1 MADLNLPQINVY
13 DIAQK
18 YGADPFAEFTKMPS
32 GFKKPWE
39 GKELSPKNKQN
50 MIEYELKRGNKRL
63 EDISQLIS
71 EYNEPLN
78 DMYRFLELNKELTIP
93 SGWVSKPIPNWVNT
107 IRQEMGSLEA
117 KLTPRQRPPG
127 SGTTSDRDIA
137 LYRESTVGVGKSEEA
152 NTNIVAGVQKRAD
165 KAVAKQEFFNRYLST
180 NKTLAGAEA
189 AWAKNQDAIMK
200 IMYGP
205 KGTKATFFQET
216 QEAPIPPIIK
226 KYLDMDKQ

>member
-18 YGADPFAEFTKMPS
+18 YGADPFSEFTKMPANVQ
-32 GFKKPWE
+32 KPWE

-63 EDISQLIS
+63 EDLSQIIS

-78 DMYRFLELNKELTIP
+78 DMYRFLELNKELTVP
-93 SGWVSKPIPNWVNT
+93 SGWTSKPIPNWINQT
-107 IRQEMGSLEA
+107 RQEMDSIKS
-117 KLTPRQRPPG
+117 KLAPRMRPSG

-137 LYRESTVGVGKSEEA
+137 LYLSSTVGLDKSEEA

-165 KAVAKQEFFNRYLST
+165 KAVAKQEFFNRYLSA
-180 NKTLAGAEA
+180 NKTLSGADA
-189 AWAKNQDAIMK
+189 AWAKNQDAIMR

-216 QEAPIPPIIK
+216 QEAPLPPLIQ
-226 KYLDMDKQ
+226 KYLNK